1 MSIEIA
7 RMEMFNLKWSGFSSN
22 VHKSFQNL
30 RKEEDFFDITIVGD
44 DFKHVTAHKLVLS
57 ASSEYFKEVFSNS
70 KKYFQSHALICL
82 EGLNQ
87 SDLNNIL
94 DFIYH
99 GEIQIYQHDLDR
111 FLGIAERLKLEGLI
125 GGEQQPGENDKTIDS
140 LDKNIKT
147 PQNNFLVSRN
157 KNKLIKDV
165 VKKENPVITVQ
176 SSDIQ
181 SLEELDQKVEESY
194 TKVAPGCFV
203 CNHCDKS
210 FKASSHIKDHVE
222 MHFEGLS
229 FPCTICDTSLRSR
242 ASLRMHNNTMHNRR
256 NKNNTQNHTKSFF

>member
-1 MSIEIA
+1 MDKFS
-7 RMEMFNLKWSGFSSN
+7 LKWNDFSSN
-22 VHKSFQNL
+22 VHKSFKNL
-30 RKEEDFFDITIVGD
+30 RKEEDFFDITLVGD

-57 ASSEYFKEVFSNS
+57 ASSEYFKKVFSNN

-94 DFIYH
+94 DYIYH

-125 GGEQQPGENDKTIDS
+125 GGEQQPVENDKTENSSEEKIDI
-140 LDKNIKT
+140 DP
-147 PQNNFLVSRN
+147 PQNEFLVSQN
-157 KNKLIKDV
+157 ENTLTEAV
-165 VKKENPVITVQ
+165 STTVKPDITVQ

-194 TKVAPGCFV
+194 TIVAPGCFT

-210 FKASSHIKDHVE
+210 FKHSGHIKEHVE
-222 MHFEGLS
+222 KHFEGLS
-229 FPCTICDTSLRSR
+229 FPCTLCDTILRSR
-242 ASLRMHNNTMHNRR
+242 KSLRMHNKRQHF
-256 NKNNTQNHTKSFF
+256 S